1 MKNKFKGTVGAEK
14 VGATFDVTLPASQ
27 PIVFPPRC
35 VVCEAKNPDE
45 RIQLSF
51 LGSNTWGNT
60 LYKVRG
66 NTLNKVKGIPVCKG
80 CAGGL
85 RWHHRFQMTATY
97 VFCIAVGLLAALS
110 AILLDV
116 SLFVMMPAIVGFVAL
131 PVIIT
136 LIFPPS
142 FDATFKDGIANFE
155 FKSKTVADEFM
166 ELNSET

>member
-1 MKNKFKGTVGAEK
+1 M
-14 VGATFDVTLPASQ
+14 ATFDVTLPNSQ
-27 PIVFPPRC
+27 PPVFPPRC

-51 LGSNTWGNT
+51 LGSNIW
-60 LYKVRG
+60 G

-97 VFCIAVGLLAALS
+97 VFCIAGGLLAAL
-110 AILLDV
+110 AAHLLDV
-116 SLFVMMPAIVGFVAL
+116 SLYVMMPAIVCFVAV
-131 PVIIT
+131 PIIIT
-136 LIFPPS
+136 MIFPPS
-142 FDATFKDGIANFE
+142 FDATFRNDAANFE
-155 FKSKTVADEFM
+155 FKSKIVADEFM